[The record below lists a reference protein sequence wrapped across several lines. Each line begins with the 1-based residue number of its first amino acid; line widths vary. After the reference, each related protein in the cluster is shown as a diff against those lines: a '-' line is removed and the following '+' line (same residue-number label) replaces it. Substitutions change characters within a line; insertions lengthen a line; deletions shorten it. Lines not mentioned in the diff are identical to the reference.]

1 MSNTNEESSKKKRE
15 FIEFLE
21 KSSLKT
27 DQEISSQVIR
37 DESPKKK
44 VIHLKSLITE
54 NVSLFSDNPNYKLLA
69 WLIVQLLIFSLFIYT
84 VNIFKNIIVPLINS
98 I

>member
-27 DQEISSQVIR
+27 NQEITSQVSR
-37 DESPKKK
+37 DESQKKK